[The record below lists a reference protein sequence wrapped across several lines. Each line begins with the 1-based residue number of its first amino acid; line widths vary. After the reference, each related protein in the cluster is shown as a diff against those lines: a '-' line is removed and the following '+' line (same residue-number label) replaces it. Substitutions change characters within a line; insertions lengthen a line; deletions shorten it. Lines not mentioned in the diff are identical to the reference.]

1 MIVKFIADKVKV
13 KTGRVDNSAT
23 VEFEVG
29 EYQLD
34 KIKELVGIIDQN
46 LTVVVQDEEIR
57 HRGKTR

>member
-13 KTGRVDNSAT
+13 KTGRVDNSAV

>member
-13 KTGRVDNSAT
+13 KTGRVDNSAV

-34 KIKELVGIIDQN
+34 KIKELVGVIGLN
-46 LTVVVQDEEIR
+46 LKVTVQDE
-57 HRGKTR
+57 KV